1 MAEKKELDLEA
12 ITAEL
17 DAEFSEQ
24 EATQEEEVAEPE
36 TQVQDDTDLD
46 ETEEGVEE
54 VEEEFEEEESEPT
67 IDDDDVHK
75 RNEAFKRLRQ
85 ERDQLAKSDEFLSNL
100 AAQYGMTKEQLIARY
115 QDQIDAQQAKAQGV
129 DPTQYKKM
137 RELEDKIYQ
146 IEQEK
151 SKEIFNLRANQM
163 ATEYNLDDD
172 QMVQLFEK
180 ASELK
185 VDILQNPDLLDF
197 VYKAVN
203 YDNAIEKGRQSQLE
217 TSKKRQATSTGR
229 TGTFGKQV
237 DTTEDDVDREIE
249 NYLRENNII
258 RS

>member
-1 MAEKKELDLEA
+1 MAERKELNLEA

-17 DAEFSEQ
+17 DEEFSQ
-24 EATQEEEVAEPE
+24 EPVTQEEEVAEPE
-36 TQVQDDTDLD
+36 TQVQEDTELSEAEEGEFEAEE
-46 ETEEGVEE
+46 ETETEDLNINDE
-54 VEEEFEEEESEPT
+54 
-67 IDDDDVHK
+67 DVHK

-85 ERDQLAKSDEFLSNL
+85 ERDQLAKSDDFLSNL
-100 AAQYGMTKEQLIARY
+100 AAQYGMTKEQLVARY
-115 QDQIDAQQAKAQGV
+115 QEQIDAQQAKAQGI

-151 SKEIFNLRANQM
+151 SKEIFNLRANQI
-163 ATEYNLDDD
+163 AEQYSLDDD

-180 ASELK
+180 SSELK

-217 TSKKRQATSTGR
+217 TTKKRKATSTGA
-229 TGTFGKQV
+229 TGTVGKQV
-237 DTTEDDVDREIE
+237 DLTDEDIDKEIE
-249 NYLRENNII
+249 QYLKENNII